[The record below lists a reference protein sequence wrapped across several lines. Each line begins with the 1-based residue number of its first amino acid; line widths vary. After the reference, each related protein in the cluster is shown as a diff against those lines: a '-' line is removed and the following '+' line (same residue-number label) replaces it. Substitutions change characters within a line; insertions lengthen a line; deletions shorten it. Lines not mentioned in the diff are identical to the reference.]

1 LRTARMSVQ
10 TPSPTAHPNCFSAI
24 LFHLVAAWTTWHSRR
39 LSRPRPHGNSMGVL
53 AVAIEVV
60 VDAALLRHDERHL
73 DVDEVEFLAEVV
85 FDVALEMEERGVC
98 LGSSRER

>member
-1 LRTARMSVQ
+1 
-10 TPSPTAHPNCFSAI
+10 
-24 LFHLVAAWTTWHSRR
+24 
-39 LSRPRPHGNSMGVL
+39 MGVL